1 MTWRLLIFFS
11 CSAFAGSLSAATL
24 TGRIELTGT
33 RVKDRSGIVIWLER
47 SGTAPA
53 AHVAGHATM
62 TQKNKTFLPHIL
74 VVQAGTTVDFPNM
87 DPIFH
92 NAFSSFDGKVFDVG
106 LYPPG
111 TSRSVRFDREG
122 VVRVFCNIHSAMSAV
137 IVVLNQPWFA
147 VSSHDGTFQ
156 IQGVPEGD
164 YLLHVYH
171 ERATLGTLTALTQP
185 VGVKQGRVE
194 LPVITISETG
204 FLLAPHKNKFGKDY
218 PPTTVYSEHLR

>member
-11 CSAFAGSLSAATL
+11 LFPGLLNSATL
-24 TGRIELTGT
+24 TGRVELTGT
-33 RVKDRSGIVIWLER
+33 RVKDRAGVVIWLE
-47 SGTAPA
+47 PA
-53 AHVAGHATM
+53 GPASASPRIMAHAAM

-74 VVQAGTTVDFPNM
+74 AVQAGTTVDFPNM

-122 VVRVFCNIHSAMSAV
+122 VVRVFCNIHSAMSAI
-137 IVVLNQPWFA
+137 IVVLNHPWFA
-147 VSSHDGTFQ
+147 VTNHDGSFQ
-156 IQGVPEGD
+156 IPNLPEGD
-164 YLLHVYH
+164 YLLHIYH
-171 ERATLGTLTALTQP
+171 ERATQATLSALAHPIT
-185 VGVKQGRVE
+185 VKQNHVE
-194 LPVITISETG
+194 LPPISISETG